1 MRNIMAKKTEDA
13 AEATVSK
20 MEAVRQTLTAGI
32 EKPQEAV
39 AHIKEKFGLEVPT
52 AIFSSYKSA
61 INSKKGSKPGKRGRK
76 AKAESAVIQGS
87 RSSAELKGNFAG
99 NGIILAKDVKAL
111 VEKYGADAVKG
122 MADVF
127 AG

>member
-1 MRNIMAKKTEDA
+1 MRIIMAKKTEDA
-13 AEATVSK
+13 VEGTVSK
-20 MEAVRQTLTAGI
+20 MEAVRQTLAAGI

-39 AHIKEKFGLEVPT
+39 AHIKEKFGLDVPT

-61 INSKKGSKPGKRGRK
+61 INSKKGSTPGKRGRK
-76 AKAESAVIQGS
+76 AKVGSTNIASATNGKITGHGI
-87 RSSAELKGNFAG
+87 ELALG
-99 NGIILAKDVKAL
+99 VKAL
-111 VEKYGADAVKG
+111 VGKYGADAVKG